1 MMGILD
7 ELVAGR
13 IIPVVVLEDA
23 DDANPL
29 ADALVAGGLPVAE
42 VTFRTAAAAA
52 AIGVLARRPDML
64 VGAGTVI
71 DPVQV
76 DAAVDAGA
84 RFIVSPGL
92 LPNVVLRARERGVPV
107 VPGAVTPSEIMLA
120 LSFGLKTLKFFP
132 AASFGGPEAIKAL
145 GAPFGQVRF
154 VPTGGI
160 SPSNFGDYLALGN
173 VAAVGGSWMVDP
185 KLIAARDFKSIA
197 SLSKQAVATT
207 RNLAQGA
214 AS

>member
-52 AIGVLARRPDML
+52 AIGVLARRRDML

-92 LPNVVLRARERGVPV
+92 LPDVVLRARERGVPV

-120 LSFGLKTLKFFP
+120 LSFGLKTVKFFP

-160 SPSNFGDYLALGN
+160 SPGNLGDYLALGN

-197 SLSKQAVATT
+197 NLSKQAVATT